1 MLIRVK
7 TFPSSAKEE
16 IIEVQKDSF
25 RVFVREEAR
34 GGMATEAVKVALA
47 KYFKIP
53 VFKIKLIRGGKE
65 RNKIFEI

>member
-34 GGMATEAVKVALA
+34 GGMATEAVKIALA
-47 KYFKIP
+47 KHLKILLSQ
-53 VFKIKLIRGGKE
+53 IKLVRGGKE